1 MSQQVQE
8 STTFKILKILPS
20 TSQERKASPGVCSI
34 ECELSV
40 ESLFNPPEYEALSYT
55 WGSATQDCPIQIRTI
70 SDNVHTE
77 TVLVTQHLH
86 AALLRL
92 RQPTTPR
99 LVWIDQLCINQNNL
113 PEKNAQVRLMADIYK
128 RAQRTVVWLGEGSML
143 DQDRD
148 AIIDATNRMS
158 YRPDNAY
165 SSLGDVNI
173 IQHLIG
179 FECHGD
185 NREVGMRR
193 RQVLADL
200 LGRPWFTR
208 AWVFQEAVVAKRGI
222 VLCGSLEIDMEVL
235 INLLDGVCDRD
246 FQEVGET
253 ASIMHTSKGY
263 KPMFAI
269 REARFEEMYGVS
281 SSRKS
286 KWLAMLWQGMGNLSA
301 TNQRDKIYAFLAFSD
316 SEEVAR
322 IAPSYEK
329 SVGSVYSDAAL
340 RSIRSMQSLDV
351 LELAIKCDKSSLTLP
366 SWVPDFSQPLPS
378 LPFMTHNVGSTAFRA
393 SRGSSYPYWTQD
405 VPKDVSKLYVR
416 GCIIST
422 VKSIA
427 PMAFPMHEPTNTLHD
442 TIGLTKIM
450 AWVTSKLPLELNPSL
465 HRIRERVLQ
474 TLFAEGAGRDDTPG
488 NLDYDDSDALKVY
501 SNEPMLLERRYAGFF
516 KRPVPMPKSD
526 SFKELELQHRY
537 LQWLER
543 VVKIVHHK
551 KLFLSQHGDFGLAYE
566 AVEEGDLIC
575 ILLGSKTPTLLRKA
589 SDEEGQGCYRFV
601 AQCYVESWM
610 RGEEHE
616 GRAWAEDDV
625 KDLTVI

>member
-1 MSQQVQE
+1 MSQQVRE
-8 STTFKILKILPS
+8 STTFKILKI
-20 TSQERKASPGVCSI
+20 SQKKISSPRTGGI

-40 ESLFNPPEYEALSYT
+40 ESLFDPPEYEALSYT
-55 WGSATQDCPIQIRTI
+55 WGSATQDCPIRIHTT
-70 SDNVHTE
+70 SEPVGTE

-92 RQPTTPR
+92 RQPTAPR
-99 LVWIDQLCINQNNL
+99 LVWIDQLCINQNNIQ
-113 PEKNAQVRLMADIYK
+113 EKNAQVRLMADIYK
-128 RAQRTVVWLGEGSML
+128 RAQRTVVWLGEVFML
-143 DQDRD
+143 DEDRD

-173 IQHLIG
+173 IQDLIG
-179 FECHGD
+179 FEYHGE
-185 NREVGMRR
+185 NREIGMRR

-200 LGRPWFTR
+200 LDRPWFTR

-246 FQEVGET
+246 FQELGET

-351 LELAIKCDKSSLTLP
+351 LELAIKSDKSSFTLP
-366 SWVPDFSQPLPS
+366 SWVPDFSRPLPS

-393 SRGSSYPYWTQD
+393 SRGLSYPHLTQEPPQD
-405 VPKDVSKLYVR
+405 FSKLYVR

-422 VKSIA
+422 VRSIA
-427 PMAFPMHEPTNTLHD
+427 PMVFPNHGPTKTLNGI
-442 TIGLTKIM
+442 IGLTEII
-450 AWVTSKLPLELNPSL
+450 AWVTSQLPLELDLSL

-474 TLFAEGAGRDDTPG
+474 ALFAEGAGRDDTPG
-488 NLDYDDSDALKVY
+488 NLNYDDADALKVY
-501 SNEPMLLERRYAGFF
+501 NNEPMLLERRDTGFF
-516 KRPVPMPKSD
+516 RRPAPKSKSD
-526 SFKELELQHRY
+526 AFKELELQHRY

-543 VVKIVHHK
+543 VVKIMHHK
-551 KLFLSQHGDFGLAYE
+551 KLFLSGHNEFGLAYE

-575 ILLGSKTPTLLRKA
+575 ILLGSKTPTLLRKV
-589 SDEEGQGCYRFV
+589 SDEEGQGCYQFV
-601 AQCYVESWM
+601 AQCYVEGWM
-610 RGEEHE
+610 RGEKHE
-616 GRAWAEDDV
+616 GRAWTEDDV

>member
-1 MSQQVQE
+1 MSQQLQE

-20 TSQERKASPGVCSI
+20 TSQEKKSSPGIGSI

-55 WGSATQDCPIQIRTI
+55 WGSATQDYPIRIHTI
-70 SDNVHTE
+70 SDTLHTE

-99 LVWIDQLCINQNNL
+99 LVWIDQLCINQNNI

-128 RAQRTVVWLGEGSML
+128 RAQRTVVWLGEVSML
-143 DQDRD
+143 HEDRD
-148 AIIDATNRMS
+148 AILDATNRMT

-179 FECHGD
+179 FECHGES
-185 NREVGMRR
+185 REIGMRR
-193 RQVLADL
+193 RQLLAEL
-200 LGRPWFTR
+200 LDRPWFTR

-246 FQEVGET
+246 FEEVGET

-269 REARFEEMYGVS
+269 REARFEELYGAS

-286 KWLAMLWQGMGNLSA
+286 KWLAMLWQGMGNLNA
-301 TNQRDKIYAFLAFSD
+301 TNQRDKVYAFLAFSD

-329 SVGSVYSDAAL
+329 SVASVYSDAAL
-340 RSIRSMQSLDV
+340 RSIQSMQSLDV
-351 LELAIKCDKSSLTLP
+351 LELAIKRDKFSFTLP
-366 SWVPDFSQPLPS
+366 SWVPDFSRPLPS
-378 LPFMTHNVGSTAFRA
+378 LPFMTHNVGSTAFDA
-393 SRGSSYPYWTQD
+393 SKGLLYPNWTQEL
-405 VPKDVSKLYVR
+405 PRNISKLYVH

-422 VKSIA
+422 VKLIA
-427 PMAFPMHEPTNTLHD
+427 PMVFPIYEPGKTLHD
-442 TIGLTKIM
+442 TIGLTEII
-450 AWVTSKLPLELNPSL
+450 AWMISKLPREADLSL
-465 HRIRERVLQ
+465 QRIRERVLR

-488 NLDYDDSDALKVY
+488 NLNYDDSDVLKVY
-501 SNEPMLLERRYAGFF
+501 SNEPILLQRRLAGFF
-516 KRPVPMPKSD
+516 KRPTPKPEPD

-537 LQWLER
+537 LRWLEK
-543 VVKIVHHK
+543 VVKIMHHK
-551 KLFLSQHGDFGLAYE
+551 KLFLSQHDDFGLAYE
-566 AVEEGDLIC
+566 AVEEGDLVC

-601 AQCYVESWM
+601 AQCYVEGWM
-610 RGEEHE
+610 RGEKHE
-616 GRAWAEDDV
+616 GRAWSEDDV
-625 KDLTVI
+625 KVLTVI